1 MFNHLMNWESM
12 KKILSCLLILTA
24 STTAFAQLKVNNLGR
39 LQLGEACNS
48 TGNEP
53 PSATVTIG
61 DDPNYYWGDFG
72 IYNIGLLNCKT
83 PKTNQESIGL
93 YSEVWPASSVNGQ
106 TSPFSTAIWGVS
118 CGSSTTNYGVLGGVN
133 GSNGAGIYGTTGSSP
148 GSQLYG
154 SYAGYFSGATYVNG
168 NLTATAIYN
177 LSDIRLKHNIT
188 LLSESAGT
196 KGNAI
201 DNLQKLNVISY
212 NLENPAK
219 EEKQFSQS
227 NRFKDS
233 DGPSEVELNRRHYG
247 VSAQELQ
254 EIYPDLVLEG
264 QDGYLTVNYVE
275 LVPILIRSIQEL
287 KQELDDMRSEG
298 NAKVTRSE
306 SGQEKDGA
314 LPSPNENILYQNSPN
329 PFKEQTIIRFKLA
342 SDTQDASIC
351 FFDMNGRLLKK
362 LPISSG
368 MESVSIGGYEL
379 GEGMFLYSLIVN
391 GQEIDT
397 KKMVITK

>member
-1 MFNHLMNWESM
+1 M
-12 KKILSCLLILTA
+12 KKNYLSLLLLIAT
-24 STTAFAQLKVNNLGR
+24 STTVFAQLKVNSLGN
-39 LQLGEACNS
+39 LQLSEACNTLES
-48 TGNEP
+48 EP
-53 PSATVTIG
+53 LSATVTIG
-61 DDPNYYWGDFG
+61 DDPNYYWGDFT
-72 IYNIGLLNCKT
+72 IYNVGLLNCRV

-93 YSEVWPASSVNGQ
+93 YSEVWPAPNGGTQ
-106 TSPFSTAIWGVS
+106 TQPYSAAIWGVS
-118 CGSSTTNYGVLGGVN
+118 CGSSKTNYGVIGSVN
-133 GSNGAGIYGTTGSSP
+133 GSNGAGIYGTTWSGFGP
-148 GSQLYG
+148 QLYG
-154 SYAGYFSGATYVNG
+154 SYAGYFSGATYVDG
-168 NLTATAIYN
+168 NLTATALYN
-177 LSDIRLKHNIT
+177 LSDMRLKHNIT

-219 EEKQFSQS
+219 EENHFTQS
-227 NRFKDS
+227 NHFKDS

-264 QDGYLTVNYVE
+264 QDGYLAVNYVE

-298 NAKVTRSE
+298 NAKATRSE
-306 SGQEKDGA
+306 SSKEKDGA

-329 PFKEQTIIRFKLA
+329 PFKEKTIVCFKLA
-342 SDTQDASIC
+342 NNVQDASIC

-362 LPISSG
+362 MPISSG
-368 MESVSIGGYEL
+368 MDSISIGGYEL

-397 KKMVITK
+397 KKMVIVK

>member
-1 MFNHLMNWESM
+1 M
-12 KKILSCLLILTA
+12 KKSTYILFLI
-24 STTAFAQLKVNNLGR
+24 AFAPLAALAQLKVNNLGK
-39 LQLGEACNS
+39 LQIDQACNTS
-48 TGNEP
+48 ESDLP
-53 PSATVTIG
+53 ASVTIG
-61 DDPNYYWGDFG
+61 DNANYVWSDFG
-72 IYNIGLLNCKT
+72 VYNIGFLNCKV
-83 PKTNQESIGL
+83 PKTNQESVGL
-93 YSEVWPASSVNGQ
+93 YSEVWPA
-106 TSPFSTAIWGVS
+106 TSGSLTQPMSTAIWGVS
-118 CGSSTTNYGVLGGVN
+118 CGSSTTNYGVLGGIN
-133 GSNGAGIYGTTGSSP
+133 GSNGAGVYGTTGAGF

-201 DNLQKLNVISY
+201 NNLQKLNVISY

-219 EEKQFSQS
+219 EEKHFSQS
-227 NRFKDS
+227 NHFKDS

-264 QDGYLTVNYVE
+264 QDGYLVVNYVE

-287 KQELDDMRSEG
+287 KQELDEMKG
-298 NAKVTRSE
+298 QNNARMTRSE
-306 SGQEKDGA
+306 SGYEQEMPVTSA
-314 LPSPNENILYQNSPN
+314 SANLLYQNSPN

-342 SDTQDASIC
+342 SDIQDASIC

-362 LPISSG
+362 TPISSG
-368 MESVSIGGYEL
+368 MESVSIGGSEL